1 MERLAAMEAEKGDLR
16 RQLAEE
22 RRDTNKAITDA

>member
-1 MERLAAMEAEKGDLR
+1 MEAEKTDLQ

-22 RRDTNKAITDA
+22 RREANKFIAEAQAA